1 MYKKLAQIPEILAY
15 LQIVASPLLA
25 GCIAGALIYFYEPG
39 TTRLI
44 LALLVVAIGLT
55 AGIIWANRKRRSPGG
70 ATGFMARV
78 MASPDLDRKEPD
90 SKK

>member
-1 MYKKLAQIPEILAY
+1 MYKKLAQIPEILAH
-15 LQIVASPLLA
+15 LQIIASPLLA

-55 AGIIWANRKRRSPGG
+55 VGIIWANRKRRSPGG